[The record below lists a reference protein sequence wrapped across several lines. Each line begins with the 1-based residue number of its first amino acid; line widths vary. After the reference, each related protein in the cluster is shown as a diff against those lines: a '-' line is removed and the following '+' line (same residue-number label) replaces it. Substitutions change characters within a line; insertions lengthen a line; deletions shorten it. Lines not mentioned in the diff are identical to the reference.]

1 MQFLKLT
8 AFLAL
13 ALSASASV
21 LSLASRQE
29 DTCGN
34 PEDPCGEP
42 SLPDCCTGLQC
53 VANDVG
59 DKEVRIDLSV
69 IFVMFGSLFWV
80 MVVPLILVRQSGWE
94 VLCMINGV
102 STVVS

>member
-59 DKEVRIDLSV
+59 DMEVCIDLSV
-69 IFVMFGSLFWV
+69 IVVMK
-80 MVVPLILVRQSGWE
+80 LILGYGSAVNFSETVRVGGS
-94 VLCMINGV
+94 VYD
-102 STVVS
+102 